1 MNVMNRMDAF
11 VYFWV
16 FQSLMNTMDV
26 MKQNKQHSKL
36 AIFKK
41 LYSLLLISVIVSTL
55 TLLLFSYLIK
65 KEDISTLWK
74 YQWL

>member
-41 LYSLLLISVIVSTL
+41 LYSLFLMSVIVSTL

-65 KEDISTLWK
+65 KEDISVLWK